1 MCGICGR
8 LNFNS
13 RPIEAAVIERMTRVL
28 AHRGPDDEGVY
39 AQGPLGLGHR
49 RLSIIDLKTGHQP
62 MGDRHQRVWIVYNG
76 EIYNFPSLRE
86 RLETKGHRFV
96 TKSDT
101 EVILAAYEYYGIAC
115 LNHLQGMFAFAI
127 WDEDK
132 QRLFL
137 ARDRLGI
144 KPLYYYLDNK
154 KIVFASESKAL
165 LCDPEVP
172 RELNLKGLFNFFAYG
187 HAVAPDT
194 IYQGIKKLLPGHYL
208 MCQKDGQYQL
218 SQYWDCPPYVD
229 DKDQGV
235 EYYCTR
241 IKECL
246 EKTVSSHLLSDVPVG
261 AFLSGGID
269 SSAVVA
275 FMSRIMDRPVT
286 TFSVG
291 FKGPNFFSELDD
303 ARFVANYFGTDHHE
317 LEVAEEDLIATLESL
332 VYHYD
337 EPFGDAAG
345 LPTYLVS
352 RFARQHVKVVLT
364 GEGSDELFG
373 GYRRYSV
380 ERFAPAFLRVPPV
393 VRKDILQRLINFLP
407 RLRRTK
413 KAFTTLNVGDP
424 SERYGSWLL
433 VYDPP
438 LLQDL
443 FHPDLITEL
452 KDYDPFWPYRRYY
465 APGSSDRLNRIFY
478 VDQKTWLVDGYL
490 EKGDKASMAVGLE
503 ARVPFL
509 DHALVEFDAGIPSRY
524 KIKGLTTKYILK
536 KALREILPE
545 RVLRKRKHGFS
556 VPIDPWFRGR
566 LQSYVQDILLDSK
579 TLNRGLFKRKTIE
592 RLFHDHLRGKEVY
605 DTHLWLLLNFELWHR
620 RFMDGLRP

>member
-13 RPIEAAVIERMTRVL
+13 RPVEADVIERMSGIL

-39 AQGPLGLGHR
+39 AKGPLGLGHR
-49 RLSIIDLKTGHQP
+49 RLSIIDLETGHQP
-62 MGDRHQRVWIVYNG
+62 MADRRQKVWIVYNG
-76 EIYNFPSLRE
+76 EIYNFPSLKKT
-86 RLETKGHRFV
+86 LLAKGYPFI
-96 TKSDT
+96 TQSDT
-101 EVILAAYEYYGIAC
+101 EVILAAYEYYGPEC
-115 LNHLQGMFAFAI
+115 LEHLQGMFAFAL

-144 KPLYYYLDNK
+144 KPLYYYLDK
-154 KIVFASESKAL
+154 DKIAFASEIKAL

-172 RELNLKGLFNFFAYG
+172 REINRKGLFNFFSYG

-194 IYQGIKKLLPGHYL
+194 IYQEIKKLLPGHYL
-208 MCQKDGQYQL
+208 ICERDGRYQL
-218 SQYWDCPPYVD
+218 NQYWDCPPVVD
-229 DKDQGV
+229 DEDRGEDGYCAEINELV
-235 EYYCTR
+235 E
-241 IKECL
+241 KA
-246 EKTVSSHLLSDVPVG
+246 VSSHLLSDVPVG

-269 SSAVVA
+269 SSAIVA

-291 FKGPNFFSELDD
+291 FRGPNFFSELDD
-303 ARFVANYFGTDHHE
+303 ARYVADYFGTDHHE
-317 LEVAEEDLIATLESL
+317 IEVDEEDLIETLESL

-352 RFARQHVKVVLT
+352 RLARQHVKVVLT

-373 GYRRYSV
+373 GYRRYSI
-380 ERFAPAFLRVPPV
+380 ERLSPYYSKLPSSIRNGL
-393 VRKDILQRLINFLP
+393 LQRGIHLFP

-413 KAFTTLNVGDP
+413 KALTVMDVEDP
-424 SERYGSWLL
+424 AERYGSWLL
-433 VYDPP
+433 VYDLP

-443 FHPDLITEL
+443 FHPDLMSEL
-452 KDYDPFWPYRRYY
+452 KKYDPFWPYRIYY
-465 APGSSDRLNRIFY
+465 ASGDADRLSRIFY

-490 EKGDKASMAVGLE
+490 EKGDKATMAVGLE

-509 DHALVEFDAGIPSRY
+509 DHPLVEFVARIPSRY

-536 KALREILPE
+536 KAMKGILPA

-556 VPIDPWFRGR
+556 VPIDPWIRGR
-566 LQSYVQDILLDSK
+566 LRRYSQEILLDTK
-579 TLNRGLFKRKTIE
+579 TLNRGFFKKKTVE
-592 RLFHDHLRGKEVY
+592 RLLSDHLRGKEVY
-605 DTHLWLLLNFELWHR
+605 DTHLWLLLNFELWQR
-620 RFMDGLRP
+620 RFMDGPRP